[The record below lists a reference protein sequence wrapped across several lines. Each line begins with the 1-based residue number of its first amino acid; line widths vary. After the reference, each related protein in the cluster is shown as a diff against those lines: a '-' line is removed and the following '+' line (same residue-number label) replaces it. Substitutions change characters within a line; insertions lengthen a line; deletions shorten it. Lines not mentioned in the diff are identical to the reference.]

1 MDTSKVENQIK
12 VPEILDERLPEEVVK
27 HDRGH
32 IFGGLLLFVIVIAV
46 WETSVR
52 VYSVSELLLPAP
64 SIIAF
69 EFIDNFGILFKHF
82 LVTTMEVYVGY
93 VIAAIIGIGLAAL
106 VDRSKLM
113 RALIQPYIIVL
124 QATPKIALAPFF
136 IIWFG
141 FGVSS
146 KIAIAAMITFFPIF
160 INTLAGFASVNP
172 RVLDLMAVLKADR
185 RQILWKVK
193 VPHSLPYVFAGLEIG
208 ILLSL
213 IGAIVGEFISS
224 TEGLGYLILNYN
236 FQLQTAAAFAALVM
250 LIVLGILSYAIVLGL
265 KKRIIFWLGKI

>member
-1 MDTSKVENQIK
+1 MDTSKTEMRARA
-12 VPEILDERLPEEVVK
+12 PEIPDERIPEEVVN

-32 IFGGLLLFVIVIAV
+32 ILGGVLLFVIVIAF
-46 WETSVR
+46 WEISVR
-52 VYSVSELLLPAP
+52 VFSVSELLLPAP
-64 SIIAF
+64 SVIGF
-69 EFIDNFGILFKHF
+69 ELIDNFGILLWHF

-93 VIAAIIGIGLAAL
+93 VIAAIIGIALAAM

-160 INTLAGFASVNP
+160 INTLAGFVSVNP
-172 RVLDLMAVLKADR
+172 RVLDLMTILKADR
-185 RQILWKVK
+185 RQVLWKVK

-250 LIVLGILSYAIVLGL
+250 LIVLGIVSYAIVLEL
-265 KKRIIFWLGKI
+265 KKRIVFWLGKV